1 MAQTFASQ
9 NALVTE
15 IMWAIADAFP
25 GSHIGVSSKSIS
37 HYVEVNV
44 EVGEEIE
51 TRRVRI
57 SDHDAV
63 ASCGGNIVHEID
75 LRHLVIEEVYD
86 ECNEFDGIVVANDW
100 LVAEMIEEARKA
112 LRG

>member
-1 MAQTFASQ
+1 MAKSYASQ
-9 NALVTE
+9 KEMVTE
-15 IMWAIADAFP
+15 IMWAIADAVP
-25 GSHIGVSSKSIS
+25 GADIGVSSKSIS

-44 EVGEEIE
+44 EVGDEIE

-75 LRHLVIEEVYD
+75 LRELVIEEVYD
-86 ECNEFDGIVVANDW
+86 DCNEFDGIVVANDY
-100 LVAEMIEEARKA
+100 LIAEMIEGATKA
-112 LRG
+112 LHA